1 MDLKHFYGIRIAK
14 KVLTSIE
21 LARILEMIHTVG
33 NDKQSMLFQYAL
45 NETLLRFDEA
55 VIIHE
60 ILYPENR
67 DSVRILSVLL
77 PKMVS
82 STDSRKLLYE
92 VLKLNVAETNRLKL
106 TMGHD
111 LSSSL
116 GILDGTNTIYSFKW
130 KYSLLSCFLIGFY
143 VLDLSKEKS
152 RHCIETLIRYNEL
165 FRAVNMTKSCPLDT
179 GFVGDCSQNGDW

>member
-1 MDLKHFYGIRIAK
+1 
-14 KVLTSIE
+14 
-21 LARILEMIHTVG
+21 MIHTVG

-55 VIIHE
+55 VIFHE

-67 DSVRILSVLL
+67 DSVRILCILL

-111 LSSSL
+111 LSPSL
-116 GILDGTNTIYSFKW
+116 GILDGTNTIYSLKW
-130 KYSLLSCFLIGFY
+130 KIYIVYCLVF
-143 VLDLSKEKS
+143 
-152 RHCIETLIRYNEL
+152 
-165 FRAVNMTKSCPLDT
+165 
-179 GFVGDCSQNGDW
+179 